1 MVKVNYATVA
11 ANTFRQIIHDYCKQ
25 LSGLEVLVPIPIRV
39 TVADGVTKELLPS
52 DREFKGI
59 YLS

>member
-25 LSGLEVLVPIPIRV
+25 LSGLEVLVLLRV
-39 TVADGVTKELLPS
+39 TLADGITKELLPS
-52 DREFKGI
+52 DRELKGI

>member
-25 LSGLEVLVPIPIRV
+25 LSGLEVLVPLRV
-39 TVADGVTKELLPS
+39 TLADGITKELLSS
-52 DREFKGI
+52 DSELKGI
-59 YLS
+59 YLN

>member
-1 MVKVNYATVA
+1 MVEVSDATVA

-25 LSGLEVLVPIPIRV
+25 LSGLEVLVPLRV
-39 TVADGVTKELLPS
+39 TLADGIIKELLPS
-52 DREFKGI
+52 NRKLKCI

>member
-1 MVKVNYATVA
+1 MMVEVSDATVA

-25 LSGLEVLVPIPIRV
+25 LSGLEVLVPLRV
-39 TVADGVTKELLPS
+39 TLADGITKELLPS
-52 DREFKGI
+52 DRELKGI

>member
-1 MVKVNYATVA
+1 MVEVSDATVA

-25 LSGLEVLVPIPIRV
+25 LSELEVLVLLRV
-39 TVADGVTKELLPS
+39 TLADGITKELLPS
-52 DREFKGI
+52 DRELKGI

>member
-1 MVKVNYATVA
+1 MVEVSDATVA

-25 LSGLEVLVPIPIRV
+25 LSRLEVLVPLRV
-39 TVADGVTKELLPS
+39 TLADGITKELLPS
-52 DREFKGI
+52 DRKLKGI